1 MGKLYTLDNKL
12 LVETPEI
19 RVGEKVYAVD
29 NRQKTVLKI
38 QKAAEEMTGTAVTT
52 EKANTAMQEII
63 RLAVGPK
70 AAKEIDELN
79 MPYPAYQKLFALLM
93 AAVTGEDEDEYDARF
108 QQTQAKAAAR

>member
-38 QKAAEEMTGTAVTT
+38 QKVSEGMTGPDATPD
-52 EKANTAMQEII
+52 KANTAMQEIMK
-63 RLAVGPK
+63 LAFGPQ
-70 AAKEIDELN
+70 AAKEIDGLN
-79 MPYPAYQKLFALLM
+79 MPYPAYQRLFALLM

-108 QQTQAKAAAR
+108 RQAQAEAR